1 MKESASHFEE
11 MRQKYSRPTGRQSPT
26 GSMTSSTSTTS
37 AEDDHR
43 MQDLRLVSNCFVF
56 SKMSYAHFL
65 IYFSKLCNVNT
76 EEKQVENG

>member
-43 MQDLRLVSNCFVF
+43 VQDLRLVSDFFIF
-56 SKMSYAHFL
+56 SKMSYAHSL
-65 IYFSKLCNVNT
+65 VCFSKLCSVNT
-76 EEKQVENG
+76 EEK